1 MSEKGFE
8 AEIELDVTP
17 DFKEIEEKPLKK
29 NKNKP
34 QTVDINVLKARVQL
48 IQNKEQRKNIFIF
61 VLFLSI
67 LGTAGIYLSI

>member
-8 AEIELDVTP
+8 SEIANIGTP
-17 DFKEIEEKPLKK
+17 NFKETEEKPLKK
-29 NKNKP
+29 NNDKP

-61 VLFLSI
+61 VLFL
-67 LGTAGIYLSI
+67 LVFGTAGIYLSI

>member
-48 IQNKEQRKNIFIF
+48 IQSKEQRKNIFIF
-61 VLFLSI
+61 VLFLLI

>member
-61 VLFLSI
+61 VLFLLI